1 MKEVVSFPEPRILD
15 AIRYRIR
22 EPFVAPFCDR
32 HTVLPQQSVSLKQRS
47 HLRSRYKSAARG
59 LPQTD
64 NEERLCAF
72 KDAYKGCEIWL
83 LGNGPSLNELDLNFL
98 KSEITIGTNGILLG
112 HKRMG
117 FSVTHY
123 VVEDFLVAEDRAEQ
137 IKEVSTSQVWAGNY
151 LAYCLGPNAST
162 IWLNVSPFLPR
173 TAKKPRFS
181 FDARRILYSGGTV
194 SYLCLQLAYYL
205 GASQVNLVGFDHSY
219 VEPVAKHRFGSI
231 YTSNAADQNHFR
243 EDYFGPG
250 YRWHR
255 PNVTRMERAYAVA
268 RTAFE
273 SSGRNILNRGPGGNL
288 EVFKRLPLS

>member
-1 MKEVVSFPEPRILD
+1 MQSFPEPRILD
-15 AIRYRIR
+15 SIRYRIR

-32 HTVLPQQSVSLKQRS
+32 HTVLPQQRISLKQRS
-47 HLRSRYKSAARG
+47 HLRSRYKLAARDR
-59 LPQTD
+59 PQTE

-72 KDAYKGCEIWL
+72 QDAYKGNEIWL
-83 LGNGPSLNELDLNFL
+83 LGNGPSLNELDLSFL
-98 KSEITIGTNGILLG
+98 KNEITIGSNGILLG
-112 HKRMG
+112 QKEMG

-137 IKEVSTSQVWAGNY
+137 IRQISTSQVWAGNY
-151 LAYCLGPNAST
+151 LDYCLGPQAST
-162 IWLNVSPFLPR
+162 IWLNVAPFLSRRP
-173 TAKKPRFS
+173 KKPKFS

-194 SYLCLQLAYYL
+194 SYLCLQLAYFF

-231 YTSNAADQNHFR
+231 YTSTTADKNHFR

-255 PNVTRMERAYAVA
+255 PNVARMERAYEVA
-268 RTAFE
+268 LSAFE
-273 SSGRNILNRGPGGNL
+273 SSGRTILNRGVAGNL